1 MTKKNIAVIGAGYVG
16 FSLACLMADKNEV
29 ICYDKDESKVDL
41 INNKIS
47 PIKDPQIKKIL
58 SKNSINLTATTDPS
72 FALSSAEIVIIATP
86 TDYDVYTSQFDTM
99 SIEESINLVFKYNS
113 KAIIAIKSTVPIGYT
128 ENLKKKYKYSKIIFS
143 PEFLRE
149 GHAIQDNLFPSRII
163 VGDTTHIGSEF
174 RDLLL
179 SIASKN
185 AGEIKCL
192 LLGSGEAE
200 AIKLFS
206 NTFLAM
212 RVAYFNE
219 LDSFCESH
227 NLHTKDVIEGVSSDN
242 RIGDYYNN
250 PSFGYG
256 GYCLPKDTQQLL
268 KNFEEV
274 PNNLI
279 RAIVES
285 NTTRKDFIAS
295 NIIGM
300 KPKVVGVYRLVMKH
314 NSDNFR
320 TSAIQGVIKRIKAKG
335 IKILIYEPEYSGN
348 LFFNSKVTSDLKLL
362 KKESD
367 IIIANRFD
375 DELSD
380 VKDKVYSKDLFNID

>member
-1 MTKKNIAVIGAGYVG
+1 
-16 FSLACLMADKNEV
+16 
-29 ICYDKDESKVDL
+29 
-41 INNKIS
+41 
-47 PIKDPQIKKIL
+47 
-58 SKNSINLTATTDPS
+58 
-72 FALSSAEIVIIATP
+72 
-86 TDYDVYTSQFDTM
+86 M
-99 SIEESINLVFKYNS
+99 SIEESINLIFKYNS

-128 ENLKKKYKYSKIIFS
+128 ENLKKKYQYNKILFS

-149 GHAIQDNLFPSRII
+149 GNAIHDNLFPSRII
-163 VGDTTHIGSEF
+163 VGDTSQIGREF

-179 SIASKN
+179 SIVSRN

-192 LLGSGEAE
+192 LLSSGEAE

-206 NTFLAM
+206 NTYLAM

-219 LDSFCESH
+219 LDSFCERH
-227 NLHTKDVIEGVSSDN
+227 NLHTKDVIKGVSSDN

-300 KPKVVGVYRLVMKH
+300 KPRVVGVYRLVMKH

-320 TSAIQGVIKRIKAKG
+320 TSAMQGVIKRIKAKG
-335 IKILIYEPEYSGN
+335 IKILIYEPEYSGDS
-348 LFFNSKVTSDLKLL
+348 FFNSKVTSDLKLL
-362 KKESD
+362 KNESD
-367 IIIANRFD
+367 VIIANRFD

-380 VKDKVYSKDLFNID
+380 VKNKVYTKDLFNIN

>member
-1 MTKKNIAVIGAGYVG
+1 MTRKKIVVIGAGYVG

-29 ICYDKDESKVDL
+29 ICYDKDASKVDE
-41 INNKIS
+41 INKKIS
-47 PIKDPQIKKIL
+47 PIKDSQIEKII

-72 FALSSAEIVIIATP
+72 LALSSAAIVIIATP
-86 TDYDVYTSQFDTM
+86 TDYDINTSQFDTM
-99 SIEESINLVFKYNS
+99 SIEESINLILKYNS

-128 ENLKKKYKYSKIIFS
+128 ENLKKKYQYNKILFS

-149 GHAIQDNLFPSRII
+149 GNAIQDNLFPSRII
-163 VGDTTHIGSEF
+163 VGDTSQIGREF

-179 SIASKN
+179 SIVSRN

-192 LLGSGEAE
+192 LLSSGEAE

-206 NTFLAM
+206 NTYLAM
-212 RVAYFNE
+212 RVAFFNE
-219 LDSFCESH
+219 LDSFCERH
-227 NLHTKDVIEGVSSDN
+227 NLHTKDVIKGVSSDN

-320 TSAIQGVIKRIKAKG
+320 TSAMQGVIKRIKAKG
-335 IKILIYEPEYSGN
+335 IKILIYEPEYSGDS
-348 LFFNSKVTSDLKLL
+348 FFNSKVTSDLKLL
-362 KKESD
+362 KNESD
-367 IIIANRFD
+367 VIIANRFD

-380 VKDKVYSKDLFNID
+380 VKNKVYTKDLFNID

>member
-1 MTKKNIAVIGAGYVG
+1 MINKKITVIGVGYVG
-16 FSLACLMADKNEV
+16 FSLACLIADRNEV
-29 ICYDKDESKVDL
+29 ICYDKDELKVNL
-41 INNKIS
+41 INRKIS
-47 PIKDPQIKKIL
+47 PIKDSSVDEIL
-58 SKNSINLTATTDPS
+58 SKNLINLSATTDPS
-72 FALSSAEIVIIATP
+72 LAVTSAEIIIIATP
-86 TDYDVYTSQFDTM
+86 TDYNIDTSQFDTA
-99 SIEESINLVFKYNS
+99 SIEESLDLIFKYNS
-113 KAIIAIKSTVPIGYT
+113 TAIIAIKSTVPIGYT
-128 ENLKKKYKYSKIIFS
+128 EKLKKKYQYDKILFS

-149 GHAIQDNLFPSRII
+149 GNAIQDNLYPSRIV
-163 VGDTTHIGSEF
+163 VGDTSQIGINF

-185 AGEIKCL
+185 AGKINCF

-206 NTFLAM
+206 NTYLAM
-212 RVAYFNE
+212 RVAFFNE
-219 LDSFCESH
+219 LDSFCEKH
-227 NLHTKDVIEGVSSDN
+227 NLNTKDVIKGVSSDY

-295 NIIGM
+295 NIINM
-300 KPKVVGVYRLVMKH
+300 NPKVVGVYRLVMKY

-335 IKILIYEPEYSGN
+335 IKILIYEPEYGEK
-348 LFFNSKVTSDLKLL
+348 LFFNSKVTSDLEHL
-362 KKESD
+362 KNESD

-375 DELSD
+375 NELLD
-380 VKDKVYSKDLFNID
+380 VKDKVYTKDLFNID

>member
-1 MTKKNIAVIGAGYVG
+1 MINKKITVIGAGYVG
-16 FSLACLMADKNEV
+16 FSLACLIADRNEV
-29 ICYDKDESKVDL
+29 ICYDKDELKVNL
-41 INNKIS
+41 INRKIS
-47 PIKDPQIKKIL
+47 PIKDSSVDEIL
-58 SKNSINLTATTDPS
+58 SKNLINLSATTDPS
-72 FALSSAEIVIIATP
+72 LAVTSAEIIIIATP
-86 TDYDVYTSQFDTM
+86 TDYNIDTSQFDTA
-99 SIEESINLVFKYNS
+99 SIEESLDLIFKYNS
-113 KAIIAIKSTVPIGYT
+113 TAIIAIKSTVPIGYT
-128 ENLKKKYKYSKIIFS
+128 EKLKKKYQYDKILFS

-149 GHAIQDNLFPSRII
+149 GNAIQDNLYPSRIV
-163 VGDTTHIGSEF
+163 VGDTSQIGINF

-185 AGEIKCL
+185 AGKINCF

-206 NTFLAM
+206 NTYLAM
-212 RVAYFNE
+212 RVAFFNE
-219 LDSFCESH
+219 LDSFCEKH
-227 NLHTKDVIEGVSSDN
+227 NLNTKDVIKGVSSDY

-295 NIIGM
+295 NIINM
-300 KPKVVGVYRLVMKH
+300 NPKVVGVYRLVMKY

-335 IKILIYEPEYSGN
+335 IKILIYEPEYGEK
-348 LFFNSKVTSDLKLL
+348 LFFNSKVTSDLEHL
-362 KKESD
+362 KNESD

-375 DELSD
+375 NELLD
-380 VKDKVYSKDLFNID
+380 VKDKVYTKDLFNID